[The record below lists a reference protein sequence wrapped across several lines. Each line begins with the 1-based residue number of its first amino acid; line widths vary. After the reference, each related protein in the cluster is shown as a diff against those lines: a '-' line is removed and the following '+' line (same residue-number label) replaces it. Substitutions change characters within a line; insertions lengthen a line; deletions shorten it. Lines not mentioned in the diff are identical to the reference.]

1 MTSVR
6 SGGSRHEWFAE
17 LFRSHYTALCA
28 LAYRYV
34 ASHAVAE
41 DLVQDLFVAVW
52 GDAERWPEDDDTLY
66 LLLYTATRNRAL
78 NYLKGLRV
86 RERYAERTAAT
97 TPDFIDAT
105 AVDEVL
111 QRELQ
116 QALDDAIADLPASAR
131 QIFLLSREEGL
142 TYREISNRLGI
153 SVKTVET
160 QMSRALKKLR
170 DNLSHH
176 LLFILLALRLL

>member
-1 MTSVR
+1 MTSVH

-17 LFRSHYTALCA
+17 LFRNHYAELCA
-28 LAYRYV
+28 FAYRFV

-52 GDAERWPEDDDTLY
+52 ADAERWPEDDDTIH

-78 NYLKGLRV
+78 NHLKGRRV
-86 RERYAERTAAT
+86 RERYAERTAAE
-97 TPDFIDAT
+97 TPDFVDAT
-105 AVDEVL
+105 ADDEVVH
-111 QRELQ
+111 RELQ
-116 QALDDAIADLPASAR
+116 QALNDAIASLPPSAR

-142 TYREISNRLGI
+142 TYREIAERLEI

-160 QMSRALKKLR
+160 QMSRSLKKLR
-170 DNLSHH
+170 DH
-176 LLFILLALRLL
+176 LAHYLALIPLTLKLF